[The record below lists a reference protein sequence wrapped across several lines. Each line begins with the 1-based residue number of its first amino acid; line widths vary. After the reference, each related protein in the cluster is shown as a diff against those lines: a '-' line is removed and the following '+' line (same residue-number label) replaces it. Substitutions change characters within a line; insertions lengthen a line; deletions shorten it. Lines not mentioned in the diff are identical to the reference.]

1 MDHFAQLRPRN
12 NRGHGFTLIELL
24 VVIAIIALLVALLLP
39 ALARARTA
47 AQMTVSMSNLRQ
59 INLASAAYRSD
70 FNGFL
75 PWTVTYVRGGRFVQF
90 QSGELEGW
98 CTWQYGGKNNDGAY
112 WSMRAFDVES
122 ADRPL
127 NPYVYPEV
135 AWYGP
140 PMPGR
145 LPAASPERVNQQAEV
160 YRDPSDL
167 VTYQRSTS
175 FSTNPTP
182 TAISSYDD
190 VGTSYHTNAK
200 WWQQLEGRFPSSS
213 AGFIRRFDF
222 GMTRLKFGGTFDS
235 SRMVWLHDQYADVVV
250 NNSNTQFRL
259 VNGYGDVNKSLMAF
273 LDGHAGYHDVYP
285 GAQPR
290 SFKNE
295 YYSFVFEDLRIPG
308 T

>member
-1 MDHFAQLRPRN
+1 MNYLQLIQTGRSR
-12 NRGHGFTLIELL
+12 RGFTLIELL

-39 ALARARTA
+39 ALARARSA
-47 AQMTVSMSNLRQ
+47 AQQTVSISNLRQ
-59 INLASAAYRSD
+59 INLATAAYRSD
-70 FNGFL
+70 FNDFL
-75 PWTVTYVRGGRFVQF
+75 PWTLTYVRGGRFEQF
-90 QSGELEGW
+90 RSGELEGW

-112 WSMRAFDVES
+112 WALRAFDVEA

-127 NPYVYPEV
+127 NPYVYPEI

-145 LPAASPERVNQQAEV
+145 LPGNSPERQNQQAEV

-175 FSTNPTP
+175 FTTNPTP

-200 WWQQLEGRFPSSS
+200 WWQQLNGRFPSGSV
-213 AGFIRRFDF
+213 GFARQFNF
-222 GMTRLKFGGTFDS
+222 GMTRLKVSASFDA

-259 VNGYGDVNKSLMAF
+259 INGYGDVNKSLMAF
-273 LDGHAGYHDVYP
+273 LDGHAGYHIVYP

-295 YYSFVFEDLRIPG
+295 FYSFVFEDLRIPG